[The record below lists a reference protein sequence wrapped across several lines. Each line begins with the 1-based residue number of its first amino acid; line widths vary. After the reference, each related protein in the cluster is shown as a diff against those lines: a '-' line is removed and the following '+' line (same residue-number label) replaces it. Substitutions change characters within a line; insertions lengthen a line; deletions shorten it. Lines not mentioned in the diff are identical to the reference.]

1 MIELSNKFLLWT
13 LFESF
18 FIYVIIR
25 EILFFGW
32 ERIGIKQMSFE
43 ELLEEKGSIIYTNI
57 GYSMMP
63 LLRQRKDIIEIKKRE
78 SGRCKKFDVVFY
90 KRKNQYILHRIIKV
104 LPDRYV
110 VAGDHNTFLDPPV
123 TDDMIL
129 GVMTRVIRDGKN
141 ITPDNFWYKVYVH
154 LWCDFYPIRFFL
166 LKAKA
171 FVYRCLSFVKR
182 RIFRIK

>member
-1 MIELSNKFLLWT
+1 MSEKS
-13 LFESF
+13 
-18 FIYVIIR
+18 II
-25 EILFFGW
+25 GTTYNAT
-32 ERIGIKQMSFE
+32 FE
-43 ELLEEKGSIIYTNI
+43 EIINTKGFIAYTNV

-63 LLRQRKDIIEIKKRE
+63 LLRQKKDIIEIRKNSSDRYKKY
-78 SGRCKKFDVVFY
+78 DVVLY
-90 KRKNQYILHRIIKV
+90 KYGKQYILHRILKV

-110 VAGDHNTFLDPPV
+110 VAGDHNIFIDPPV

-129 GVMTRVIRDGKN
+129 GAMTRVIRDGKS

-154 LWCDFYPIRFFL
+154 LWCDFYPIRVFL

>member
-1 MIELSNKFLLWT
+1 MSEKS
-13 LFESF
+13 
-18 FIYVIIR
+18 II
-25 EILFFGW
+25 GTTYNAT
-32 ERIGIKQMSFE
+32 FE
-43 ELLEEKGSIIYTNI
+43 EIINTKGFIAYTNV

-63 LLRQRKDIIEIKKRE
+63 LLRQKKDIIEIKKNNSDRY
-78 SGRCKKFDVVFY
+78 KKYDVVLY
-90 KRKNQYILHRIIKV
+90 KHGKQYILHRNLKV

-129 GVMTRVIRDGKN
+129 GVMTRVIRDGKS

-154 LWCDFYPIRFFL
+154 LWCDFYSMRVFL

-182 RIFRIK
+182 RVFKIQKKDNA